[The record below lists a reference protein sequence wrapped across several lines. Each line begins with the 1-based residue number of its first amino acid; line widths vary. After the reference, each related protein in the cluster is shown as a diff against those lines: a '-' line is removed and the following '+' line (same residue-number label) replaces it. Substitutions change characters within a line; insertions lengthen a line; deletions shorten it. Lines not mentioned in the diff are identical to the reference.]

1 MGDDPGRSTSGGG
14 IVRGSSR
21 SPAGDA
27 PVDAIDLLRAFRR
40 RWATGVAVMT
50 LRDGDRL
57 RGITLT
63 ALMPLSVEP
72 PLLAVALASGGEFAA
87 LARAGS
93 RCAVSILVRG
103 QEFLSERFA
112 GRAPVPDAAFT
123 GVPHVLDDH
132 GVPLLAGATAAVS
145 GAIVSRATHGDH
157 DLVVISVDGGQLA
170 PDEDDPLL
178 SYEGAYRALEVG

>member
-1 MGDDPGRSTSGGG
+1 MTDDQGPSTSGGG
-14 IVRGSSR
+14 IVRGGGR
-21 SPAGDA
+21 SAPGDVPAGA
-27 PVDAIDLLRAFRR
+27 TEMLRAFRR

-72 PLLAVALASGGEFAA
+72 PLVAVALTAGGEFSA
-87 LARAGS
+87 LATEGR
-93 RCAVSILVRG
+93 RCAVSILVRDQG
-103 QEFLSERFA
+103 FVSERFA

-123 GVPHVLDDH
+123 GVPHELDGS
-132 GVPLLAGATAAVS
+132 GVPVLTGATAAVS
-145 GAIVSRATHGDH
+145 GQVVSRTTHGDH
-157 DLVVISVDGGQLA
+157 ELVVVAIDGGKLA

-178 SYEGAYRALEVG
+178 SYEGAYRGLEVG